1 MFVCKTKKLIQPF
14 VKTTMTSTN
23 SCFDFEI
30 PVYLYLFIIVCF
42 YIQKLRYKIIDQEDI
57 IYKNNC
63 VIKLLQKDI
72 IDMQDHQN
80 NIPKYRYAMF

>member
-1 MFVCKTKKLIQPF
+1 LIQPF

-30 PVYLYLFIIVCF
+30 TAYLYLFIIVCF

-72 IDMQDHQN
+72 IEMQDHQN
-80 NIPKYRYAMF
+80 NIAKYRYAMF